1 MSYPWKHGAP
11 HTVFI
16 SGGSSG
22 LGLEFARLLAA
33 EGANIAI
40 FNRRLAPQVVAELEQ
55 LASNSQQ
62 RFASYAADVA
72 DAASLSAAINAAVA
86 EVGAP
91 ALAINSAGIAIAA
104 PFEELAETS
113 FNKVIEVNLIGS
125 RNFAAAVLPHMQAG
139 DHLVLVAS
147 IAGLL
152 PNFAYAAY
160 CASKYGTV
168 GLAEVLR
175 LEMKLKGIDVSVCC
189 PAEINT
195 PLVEEERKTLH
206 PVSAAMKDFVG
217 TMEVAP
223 ACHSML
229 KGIAKRQFEII
240 PGTMPKLSAWL
251 NQHVPAVSR
260 GISDQLAARN
270 MAKHNEKE

>member
-1 MSYPWKHGAP
+1 MTYPWRHGAP

-16 SGGSSG
+16 TGGSSG
-22 LGLEFARLLAA
+22 LGLEFARRLAA

-55 LASNSQQ
+55 LALHGKQK
-62 RFASYAADVA
+62 FASYAADVA
-72 DAASLSAAINAAVA
+72 DSVSLTAAIDAAVA

-91 ALAINSAGIAIAA
+91 ALAINSAGIAISA
-104 PFEELAETS
+104 PFEELAETA
-113 FNKVIEVNLIGS
+113 FNKVIEVNLMGS
-125 RNFAAAVLPHMQAG
+125 RNFAAAMLPHLEAG

-175 LEMKLKGIDVSVCC
+175 LELKLKGIDVSVCC

-217 TMEVAP
+217 TMEVEP

-229 KGIAKRQFEII
+229 KAIAKRQFEII
-240 PGTMPKLSAWL
+240 PGALPKLSARL
-251 NQHVPAVSR
+251 NQHTPAISR
-260 GISDQLAARN
+260 AISDQLAARN
-270 MAKHNEKE
+270 MAKYNENE